1 MTDTTPTEQLAV
13 VNGRLT
19 GLAGTIRYEL
29 PEPLRAELKELAEAL
44 ASIQLPTEVSQ

>member
-1 MTDTTPTEQLAV
+1 MTDCTPQEQLAV
-13 VNGRLT
+13 VTGRLA

-29 PEPLRAELKELAEAL
+29 PDSLRAELRELAEAL